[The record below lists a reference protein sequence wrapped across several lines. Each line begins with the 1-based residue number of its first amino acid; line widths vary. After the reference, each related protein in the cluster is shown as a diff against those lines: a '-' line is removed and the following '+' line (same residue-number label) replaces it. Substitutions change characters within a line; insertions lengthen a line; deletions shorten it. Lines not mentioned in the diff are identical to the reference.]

1 VTLVYPDE
9 ANINLNRISILAP
22 VGAALI
28 GLSIGQ
34 TIEFQTADSRKAV
47 TDSVR
52 SFKVSVLIQQ
62 HIRIATPF
70 QQLPQMFGRD
80 ESGRND
86 TGFQRFGQA
95 LDAAVEMEDVPIC
108 AMESYRDWQPDCP
121 TLTPTWADCSS
132 RISSLSPVAPGRGKP
147 HSPPISLQRRRA
159 IATP

>member
-1 VTLVYPDE
+1 
-9 ANINLNRISILAP
+9 
-22 VGAALI
+22 
-28 GLSIGQ
+28 
-34 TIEFQTADSRKAV
+34 
-47 TDSVR
+47 
-52 SFKVSVLIQQ
+52 
-62 HIRIATPF
+62 
-70 QQLPQMFGRD
+70 MFGRD

-147 HSPPISLQRRRA
+147 HSPPISLQRRPRHRHSLGISKSGIQKQFKVERHDRA
-159 IATP
+159 GGDPRHNHPRAADLECPDLLTIRHEQDQWNDRERKLH